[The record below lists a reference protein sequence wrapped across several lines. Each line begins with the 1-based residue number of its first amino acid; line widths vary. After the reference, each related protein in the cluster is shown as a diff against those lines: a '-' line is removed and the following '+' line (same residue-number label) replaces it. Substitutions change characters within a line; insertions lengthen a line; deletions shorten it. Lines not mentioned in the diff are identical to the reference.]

1 MSISTD
7 GGTGTDG
14 DGDAQTRD
22 CPDCGEEMNYDVI
35 REHGC
40 EFETTLYQGWYCS
53 SCLKGMIACGE
64 CDSLHHPDY
73 ECQPKRKARLEAAQE
88 AFGGKV
94 EIPRHGTVSIDD
106 CETIGEG
113 TPVYIIDD
121 GCPDYDC
128 EGDLIFELVR
138 NDGFAEK
145 RPPEV
150 EYEAIC
156 EHCSR
161 LDEGECSYRRP

>member
-7 GGTGTDG
+7 GGTGNG
-14 DGDAQTRD
+14 GDAQTRD
-22 CPDCGEEMNYDVI
+22 CPDCGEKMEYDVI

-53 SCLKGMIACGE
+53 SCLKGMVACGE
-64 CDSLHHPDY
+64 CDGLHHPDY

-106 CETIGEG
+106 CETIDEG
-113 TPVYIIDD
+113 TPVYIIDG
-121 GCPDYDC
+121 GCPDYGC

-138 NDGFAEK
+138 NDGFAEN

-156 EHCSR
+156 EYCSQ
-161 LDEGECSYRRP
+161 LNDGCSYRRP